1 VGEAENM
8 LGFGRKGIALNPT
21 YKKWLGEE
29 WEGLTMVYKML
40 GFGRTGIALNPT
52 YK

>member
-8 LGFGRKGIALNPT
+8 LGFGRKSIALNPT
-21 YKKWLGEE
+21 YKKWLREE
-29 WEGLTMVYKML
+29 WEGLTFDLEAL
-40 GFGRTGIALNPT
+40 GFGRKGITLNPT